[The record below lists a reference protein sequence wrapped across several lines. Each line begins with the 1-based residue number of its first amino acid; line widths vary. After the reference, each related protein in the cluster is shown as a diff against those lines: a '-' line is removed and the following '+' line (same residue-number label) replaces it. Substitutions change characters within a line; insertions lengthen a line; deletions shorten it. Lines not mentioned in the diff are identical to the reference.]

1 VAVVGAVTAAIV
13 GRYINL
19 DRSEA
24 RRAVVEAQIERF
36 DLKDRYTRFAAIDGA
51 SRPPAGGLKPGEVG
65 CFLSHYEVLREHAGD
80 GRHVHVLEDDVVFGP
95 QTATII
101 DMVAD
106 QTLGEVDIL
115 YTDVSPN
122 FNQVLFLSMVE
133 HLRGT
138 GMTDPVQRTVFNGRP
153 FPLNIAFLTLGGQAF
168 TGANAYIVG
177 HRSIERLVAAMAAE
191 IARGPTM
198 PVDVFYAE
206 LFSSGA
212 FSARCTV
219 PFLTSIAPPH
229 TAPSTIGDPPKT
241 MDLVCYLMR
250 SHFFIDRDIEAI
262 SALTASLTQGLATP
276 DYAEP
281 MVELMRFLFSDRF
294 ALAR

>member
-1 VAVVGAVTAAIV
+1 MTAGVV

-19 DRSEA
+19 DRSTA
-24 RRAVVEAQIERF
+24 RRAAVEAQFERLG
-36 DLKDRYTRFAAIDGA
+36 LKDRYTRFAAVDGA
-51 SRPPAGGLKPGEVG
+51 ARPAVEGLKPGEVG
-65 CFLSHYEVLREHAGD
+65 CFLSHYGVLCEHAGD
-80 GRHVHVLEDDVVFGP
+80 GRHVHVVEDDVVFGP

-106 QTLGEVDIL
+106 QALTAVDVL

-122 FNQVLFLSMVE
+122 FNQLLFLSMVE
-133 HLRGT
+133 NLRET
-138 GMTDPVQRTVFNGRP
+138 GMMDPVQRTVFDGRP
-153 FPLNIAFLTLGGQAF
+153 FPLNIAFLDLGGQAF
-168 TGANAYIVG
+168 TSSNAYIVG

-198 PVDVFYAE
+198 PVDVFYAQQ
-206 LFSSGA
+206 FSSGA

-219 PFLTSIAPPH
+219 PFLTSVAPPH
-229 TAPSTIGDPPKT
+229 SAPGTIGDPRET

-262 SALTASLTQGLATP
+262 GALTASLTEGLETP
-276 DYAEP
+276 DYAAP
-281 MVELMRFLFSDRF
+281 MVELMRFLFSERF
-294 ALAR
+294 ALPR

>member
-1 VAVVGAVTAAIV
+1 MTGGVV

-19 DRSEA
+19 DRSEV
-24 RRAVVEAQIERF
+24 RRATVEAQLERF
-36 DLKDRYTRFAAIDGA
+36 ALKDRYRRFAAIDGTV
-51 SRPPAGGLKPGEVG
+51 RPPVGGLKPGEVG

-80 GRHVHVLEDDVVFGP
+80 GRHVHVVEDDVVFGP
-95 QTATII
+95 QTAMII
-101 DMVAD
+101 DMVVD
-106 QTLGEVDIL
+106 QQLAEVDVL

-122 FNQVLFLSMVE
+122 FNQVLFLSMLE
-133 HLRGT
+133 NLRAT

-153 FPLNIAFLTLGGQAF
+153 FPLNIAFLDLGGQAF
-168 TGANAYIVG
+168 TSSNAYIVSY
-177 HRSIERLVAAMAAE
+177 RSIERLVAAMAAE
-191 IARGPTM
+191 IAGGPTM
-198 PVDVFYAE
+198 PVDVFYSE
-206 LFSSGA
+206 QFSSGA

-229 TAPSTIGDPPKT
+229 TTPSTIGDTHKT

-250 SHFFIDRDIEAI
+250 SHFFIDRDIAAI
-262 SALTASLTQGLATP
+262 SALTARLTEGLATP